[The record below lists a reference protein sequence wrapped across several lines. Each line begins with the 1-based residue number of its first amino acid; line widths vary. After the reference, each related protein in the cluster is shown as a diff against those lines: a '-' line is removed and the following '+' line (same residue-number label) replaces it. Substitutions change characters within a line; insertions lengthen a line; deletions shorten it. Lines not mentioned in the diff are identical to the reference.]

1 MNQDNGMRE
10 KLSDIEHTRWSGWQA
25 YLHSKCIKNADGS
38 LTIPAGYVF
47 HLERLINTPYNK
59 LTEKE
64 KDSDRVEA
72 NKTLLALK
80 KELLGMVGEEKTNT
94 ALTVIEGFTCIIDLG
109 GGKFLIGNERDASV
123 WNTCRSQMKAKIEE
137 VCG

>member
-1 MNQDNGMRE
+1 MTQDNGVRE

-80 KELLGMVGEEKTNT
+80 KELLGMVGEHIPEMYKGVEIRSSNT
-94 ALTVIEGFTCIIDLG
+94 QYIRGF
-109 GGKFLIGNERDASV
+109 NAH
-123 WNTCRSQMKAKIEE
+123 RSQMIAKIEE
-137 VCG
+137 IK